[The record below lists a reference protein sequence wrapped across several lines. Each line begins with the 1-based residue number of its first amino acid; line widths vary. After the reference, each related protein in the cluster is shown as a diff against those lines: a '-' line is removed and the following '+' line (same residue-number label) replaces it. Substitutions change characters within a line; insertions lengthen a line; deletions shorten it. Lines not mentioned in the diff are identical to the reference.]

1 MKTVRKSNRTEPN
14 RIENQWQVEANKN
27 DNNKRNKNDN
37 GNDNKNWNN
46 SNRPFCKNC
55 KRRHDR
61 ECLKNSNK
69 HFLWWEIGHLK
80 RDCPKNKDKEITI
93 SAKLNAANGGDVA
106 KNKLVHGMITIYDT
120 PVLHL
125 FDLGYTH
132 SYLSWK
138 LVRELGSKLRV
149 LDPPLN
155 VSTLNDNKILVDKQV
170 RPILMQVLNKSKA

>member
-1 MKTVRKSNRTEPN
+1 MTMAMTIRIGTIVTDHSVR
-14 RIENQWQVEANKN
+14 IV
-27 DNNKRNKNDN
+27 
-37 GNDNKNWNN
+37 
-46 SNRPFCKNC
+46 RPFCKNC

-69 HFLWWEIGHLK
+69 HFLWWETGHLK

-138 LVRELGSKLRV
+138 LVREL
-149 LDPPLN
+149 DPWMSIR
-155 VSTLNDNKILVDKQV
+155 STTECKY
-170 RPILMQVLNKSKA
+170 S